1 MLSIMILRKS
11 AVLNHYI
18 IAVGINLY
26 TLRIVEFH
34 HGLEFNGCKIERHRE
49 FIDSDLHLC
58 VEISQIIVLI
68 GAAGGEGKKCYSSGC
83 SRKNFGNW
91 SNIAGL
97 CEIIRLVN

>member
-1 MLSIMILRKS
+1 MILRKS

-83 SRKNFGNW
+83 SRNK
-91 SNIAGL
+91 L
-97 CEIIRLVN
+97 RKLEQHLLVCVRL